1 MVKSKL
7 LKLKY
12 MGYISEA
19 KDIKQK
25 RYDAYIN
32 YCKALGIKPVS
43 YSEFTIDIHYDTYSK
58 FVELN
63 DKEG

>member
-1 MVKSKL
+1 ME
-7 LKLKY
+7 
-12 MGYISEA
+12 YISEA

-32 YCKALGIKPVS
+32 HCKVLGIKPVS
-43 YSEFTIDIHYDTYSK
+43 YSEFTSDIYYDVYTK
-58 FVELN
+58 FVEFN